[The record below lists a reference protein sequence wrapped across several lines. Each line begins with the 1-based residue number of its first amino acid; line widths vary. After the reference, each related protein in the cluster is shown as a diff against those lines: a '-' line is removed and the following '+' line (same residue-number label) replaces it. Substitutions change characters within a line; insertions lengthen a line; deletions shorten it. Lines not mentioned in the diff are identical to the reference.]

1 MKLLCSTVV
10 ATDVTK
16 LEDIKAL
23 IAATIAAYG
32 QLDILF
38 NNAGWEGPTFP
49 PDPAGFPSIDDE
61 VLLQINQVN
70 MMAPVYC
77 AKYAIAEMQKSGGGV
92 VIGNASIAGAMPI
105 NFAGM
110 CPVRSKHH
118 LLPPVFPELF
128 SLAVSLTHVA
138 PLLVVLSGSLP
149 IRSTAL
155 QKAVSAVLAFCF
167 CSTF

>member
-1 MKLLCSTVV
+1 MICHHSAGCSTVV

-23 IAATIAAYG
+23 FAAAVSAYG

-49 PDPAGFPSIDDE
+49 PDPCGFPSIDDAE
-61 VLLQINQVN
+61 LLKINQIN

-92 VIGNASIAGAMPI
+92 VIGNASVAGAMPI
-105 NFAGM
+105 NFSGSL
-110 CPVRSKHH
+110 PVRSKQ
-118 LLPPVFPELF
+118 LITCCLSLFPPELF
-128 SLAVSLTHVA
+128 PHAIFLI
-138 PLLVVLSGSLP
+138 PLRAILLHGLPGRSGLP
-149 IRSTAL
+149 PHQNL
-155 QKAVSAVLAFCF
+155 
-167 CSTF
+167 